1 MAETY
6 IKSSDIQ
13 IFPLSKP
20 RTYTGATYSNRLF
33 YENNISNITR
43 QVTIPSFTIDL
54 PQFSNLNGNQVTVTF
69 NIFGYYVQITGSS
82 VYNVLTTNTTDTY
95 CYAKL
100 NLSAPVTSDGIQKYL
115 TEVASADDNNNFTGL
130 QIVTSN
136 TPLKDDTD
144 FSADGK
150 LTKYLLLYEKI
161 DTNWTPTPTSPFE
174 KFNVVIKGIDG
185 KIK

>member
-6 IKSSDIQ
+6 IKSSNIQ

-54 PQFSNLNGNQVTVTF
+54 PQLSALNSNLITF

-82 VYNVLTTNTTDTY
+82 VYDILSHNTTDKY

-100 NLSAPVTSDGIQKYL
+100 NLSAPVSNNTVQKYL
-115 TEVASADDNNNFTGL
+115 TEVSSADDVNGDFTGL

-136 TPLKDDTD
+136 TPLQDDTD

-150 LTKYLLLYEKI
+150 LTKYLLLYEKT
-161 DTNWTPTPTSPFE
+161 DNNWTPTPTSPFE

-185 KIK
+185 KTK

>member
-6 IKSSDIQ
+6 IKSSNIQ

-43 QVTIPSFTIDL
+43 QVTISSFTIDL
-54 PQFSNLNGNQVTVTF
+54 PQFSDLNSNLITF

-82 VYNVLTTNTTDTY
+82 VYEILPNNTTDTY

-100 NLSAPVTSDGIQKYL
+100 NLSAPVANNTVQKYL
-115 TEVASADDNNNFTGL
+115 TEVASADVNDNFTGL

-136 TPLKDDTD
+136 TSLKDDTN

-150 LTKYLLLYEKI
+150 LTKYLLLYKKT
-161 DTNWTPTPTSPFE
+161 DNNWTPTPTSPFE

-185 KIK
+185 KTK